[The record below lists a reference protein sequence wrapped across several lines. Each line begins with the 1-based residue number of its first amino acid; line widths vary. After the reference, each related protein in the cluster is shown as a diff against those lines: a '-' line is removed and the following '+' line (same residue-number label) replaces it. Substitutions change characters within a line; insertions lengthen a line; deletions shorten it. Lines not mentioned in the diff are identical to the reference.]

1 MTTIIGEDMISK
13 TTITILDDNE
23 EKIERFVNELKTN
36 NHKLKKLSIIRNE
49 EEEIIIDKESG
60 ING

>member
-23 EKIERFVNELKTN
+23 DKIERFVNELKTN
-36 NHKLKKLSIIRNE
+36 NHKLKKLSIIRVRE
-49 EEEIIIDKESG
+49 GKIIIDKED
-60 ING
+60 IVNG